1 MVAPSARPARRWRS
15 HVLLRRANRV
25 SLVRGR
31 PYPSGTK
38 RSWTPIR
45 LASPFG
51 DLAEA
56 YNLRPQ
62 RIHQILRRWAP
73 DAIRPQGHRRRRR
86 RRVVAHGV
94 AAPGCPGG
102 SSPSKEA
109 RIIHAYAT
117 TDKPTTEIAEEFKVS
132 KARVRAIVK
141 QYAPKLLAQYKPFCR
156 RNPLTKEH
164 VTDLVRELS
173 SARRRNGCCRSAA
186 SAQYLSRPP
195 RITSASSQSPPPSPH
210 PKFLLTAIPKLSLMA
225 RDLCRYAHVA

>member
-1 MVAPSARPARRWRS
+1 MRSARNVAGAALWPFAACSTPPSPLSSGPNSCPLRLRNRRHLVAVVAPSARPARRWRS

-141 QYAPKLLAQYKPFCR
+141 QYAPSYWL
-156 RNPLTKEH
+156 NT
-164 VTDLVRELS
+164 S
-173 SARRRNGCCRSAA
+173 RSAA
-186 SAQYLSRPP
+186 ATRSP
-195 RITSASSQSPPPSPH
+195 RS
-210 PKFLLTAIPKLSLMA
+210 M
-225 RDLCRYAHVA
+225 